1 MIELGGSSRSAQ
13 ALLARVAGGRLG
25 RPRTAWH
32 CCLEFYS
39 VATRLPEEFRLT
51 PQDALTLLDE
61 EVLKRFDVFD
71 LPARSRA
78 SFLAEAARD
87 QLRGG
92 RLYDAH
98 IAAIARASGA
108 STVVTENLRHFGG
121 LGAFGIRV
129 CNAATFLSNPQRRRR
144 SLR

>member
-1 MIELGGSSRSAQ
+1 LIELGGSSRAPQ
-13 ALLARVAGGRLG
+13 ELLTRVAVGRVS

-51 PQDALTLLDE
+51 PQDALTLLTE
-61 EVLKRFDVFD
+61 EVLGRFDVFD
-71 LPARSRA
+71 LPAGRRS

-87 QLRGG
+87 RLRGG

-108 STVVTENLRHFGG
+108 STVVTENLRHFVG
-121 LGAFGIRV
+121 LEALGIRI
-129 CNAATFLSNPQRRRR
+129 CNAATFLSSAQRSRR
-144 SLR
+144 